1 MVGLAAALLI
11 GVVDTA
17 MIAPLGTL
25 PLAAA
30 GITTA
35 VLIVLISALWGVV
48 TVISVQI
55 SQAEGAADTA
65 RTSRALRCGL
75 WLCLLGGG
83 AASLVMATLFPVLS
97 LLGQPQEVRAI
108 LLPYW
113 LSMAAWIVPFTL
125 FFGIK
130 ALFDAIGRPW
140 TGVALSYIGVV
151 VNVPANYIFI
161 HVLDMGLLG
170 AGLASVLSQSLSL
183 LASLG
188 VLAYAPSLARF
199 RARVVLTWRD
209 IVRQARETW
218 PLCLGYAS
226 EGGAY
231 AMVGVMMGWLGAEAL
246 AAHQIVNAL
255 AALAYMIPLGVAG
268 ATSIRVGHAVGALH
282 PLRLRPI
289 LKAACGIVTFWQ
301 VLMALLFIAGGR
313 PLAAVLSDD
322 PAVIELAATL
332 FLVVGFL
339 QVADGLQGT
348 ALGALRGMSDTAWPT
363 LVTLTAYWPIALP
376 ACYFLG
382 FWAGFG
388 AVGIWLGY
396 TLGLIV
402 AATLLPLRFWRLTAT
417 RPVTPAPA

>member
-17 MIAPLGTL
+17 MIAPLGTV

-30 GITTA
+30 GITSA
-35 VLIVLISALWGVV
+35 VLIVLISGLWGIV

-55 SQAEGAADTA
+55 SQAEGASDPRRAA
-65 RTSRALRCGL
+65 HALRCGL

-83 AASLVMATLFPVLS
+83 GASLVMAALFPVLG
-97 LLGQPQEVRAI
+97 LLGQPAEVRAI

-113 LSMAAWIVPFTL
+113 LSMATWILPFTL
-125 FFGIK
+125 FFGLK

-140 TGVALSYIGVV
+140 TGVGLSYIGVI
-151 VNVPANYIFI
+151 VNIPANYLLI

-183 LASLG
+183 AASLW
-188 VLAYAPSLARF
+188 VLARTPALARF
-199 RARVVLTWRD
+199 RTRVTLSARDVLK
-209 IVRQARETW
+209 QAHEAL
-218 PLCLGYAS
+218 PLCLGYAG

-246 AAHQIVNAL
+246 AAHQIVNAM

-268 ATSIRVGHAVGALH
+268 ATSIRVGHAVGALD
-282 PLRLRPI
+282 PIRLRPI
-289 LKAACGIVTFWQ
+289 VKAAFGLVTFWQ
-301 VLMALLFIAGGR
+301 CLIALLFVTGGR
-313 PLAAVLSDD
+313 ALAATLSAD
-322 PAVIELAATL
+322 PAVIDLAATL
-332 FLVVGFL
+332 FLVVALL
-339 QVADGLQGT
+339 QVADGIQGT
-348 ALGALRGMSDTAWPT
+348 ALGALRGMSDMAWPT

-376 ACYFLG
+376 ACYLLG
-382 FWAGFG
+382 FGAGLG

-396 TLGLIV
+396 TLGLVV
-402 AATLLPLRFWRLTAT
+402 AATVLPVRFWRLTGTAS
-417 RPVTPAPA
+417 APASPA